1 MARLDLVAP
10 RSLTDPVPLAT
21 WLDRIDAVDPLV
33 HAFLPEP
40 DRRAR
45 LTAATPPAG
54 PLTGVPLGVKDI
66 YRVDGFATRA
76 GSALPPEVFEGPEA
90 SLVTRLRAAGAVVA
104 GKTVTAEFASAAPGP
119 TRNPHDLAHTPGGSS
134 SGSAAAV
141 AAGMVPVAL
150 GSQTLGSVI
159 RPAAFC
165 GVVGFRPTHGRV
177 AADGMVPHSPSLDT
191 VGWFTADVAS
201 AARVASVACPSWT
214 PDVPDRLPVLGV
226 PASTYLARAGAP
238 ARAAFEARLEALRAA
253 GFVVR
258 TTDFLSDV
266 EENAARMVVL
276 NRYELARTHAA
287 WFPEYGDRYRP
298 QTAAAVREG
307 QAVTAD
313 DYASAQRWRRE
324 FVAAFD
330 EATVDVWVTPA
341 APDTAPRGLD
351 HTGNA
356 AMSVPFSVLGAPAMS
371 VPAGHEGRGLPWGI
385 QLVGRRGADEQL
397 LAWAAA
403 IEPVVAD
410 PL

>member
-10 RSLTDPVPLAT
+10 RSLRDPAPLGA

-45 LTAATPPAG
+45 VAAAAPPAG

-66 YRVDGFATRA
+66 FRVDGFATRA
-76 GSALPPEVFEGPEA
+76 GSSLPPELFDGPEA
-90 SLVTRLRAAGAVVA
+90 WLVTRLRSAGCVIA

-119 TRNPHDLAHTPGGSS
+119 TRNPHDPAHTPGGSS

-141 AAGMVPVAL
+141 AAGMAPVAL
-150 GSQTLGSVI
+150 GSQTLGSVV

-177 AADGMVPHSPSLDT
+177 PADGMVPHSPSLDT
-191 VGWFTADVAS
+191 VGWFTADVAG

-214 PDVPDRLPVLGV
+214 TAVPDRAPVLGV
-226 PASTYLARAGAP
+226 PAAAYLARAGAP
-238 ARAAFEARLEALRAA
+238 ARAAFERRLDALRAA

-258 TTDFLSDV
+258 TTGFLSDV

-276 NRYELARTHAA
+276 NRFELARTHAA
-287 WFPEYGDRYRP
+287 WFLAYGDRYRP

-307 QAVTAD
+307 LALTPD
-313 DYASAQRWRRE
+313 DYAAAQRWRRE
-324 FVAAFD
+324 FTAAFD
-330 EATVDVWVTPA
+330 ETGVDVWVTPA
-341 APDTAPRGLD
+341 TPGAAPRGLD

-356 AMSVPFSVLGAPAMS
+356 AMSVPFSVLGAPALS
-371 VPAGHEGRGLPWGI
+371 VPAGQDGQGLPWGM
-385 QLVGRRGADEQL
+385 QLVGARGADERL